1 MHLIAISF
9 LFIALVEL
17 RHRRKMKEYNEE
29 WDGKTEISLIFN
41 DLEVTVTEVT
51 DATSDGD

>member
-9 LFIALVEL
+9 LFIVLVEL
-17 RHRRKMKEYNEE
+17 RHRRKMKEYTEE
-29 WDGKTEISLIFN
+29 WDGKTEISLIVN
-41 DLEVTVTEVT
+41 GLEVIVTKDP

>member
-9 LFIALVEL
+9 LFIVLVEL

-29 WDGKTEISLIFN
+29 WDGKTEISLIVN
-41 DLEVTVTEVT
+41 GLEVTVKEDP
-51 DATSDGD
+51 DATR